1 MSGLREAVA
10 NLPETVFADLLESDD
25 AYLLVFDL
33 PGATEDTVDIRERDG
48 VLHIEAR
55 RSKSVPAEFEYRDEN
70 RSLFLDATLPLP
82 PDASGA
88 DASAAIANGVL
99 EVEVPKQ
106 HAVEGQSIPVEDTEG

>member
-1 MSGLREAVA
+1 MSALREALA
-10 NLPETVFADLLESDD
+10 GLPETVFADLLESET

-33 PGATEDTVDIRERDG
+33 PGATDDTVDVRERDG

-55 RSKSVPAEFEYRDEN
+55 RSKSAPTEFEYLEEN

-88 DASAAIANGVL
+88 EATAAITNGVL
-99 EVEVPKQ
+99 EIEVPKQ
-106 HAVEGQSIPVEDTEG
+106 RAVEGDSIPVEDTEG